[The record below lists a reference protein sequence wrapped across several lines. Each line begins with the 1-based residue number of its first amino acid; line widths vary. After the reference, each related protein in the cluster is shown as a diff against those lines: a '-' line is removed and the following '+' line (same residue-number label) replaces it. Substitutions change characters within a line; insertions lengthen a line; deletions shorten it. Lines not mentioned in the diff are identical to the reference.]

1 MTMTSPRKVVLIA
14 IIFIVASA
22 IYIWNISGEIPVKD
36 LVSQVFSVSESQK
49 SHRQPPATTESAIS
63 KTTPAEG
70 QKSQVSSQKEPGEN
84 TNSTNLGFEELQ
96 KTLTLI
102 DPKQLTVLLDDEE
115 KFRMF
120 VKNEAANKSVFAA
133 AHANKVDQN
142 EKNLLIARRGTDN
155 ILREIY
161 LRQLIASKMPKDFP
175 SEEQI
180 KTYFD
185 KNKDK
190 FILEERLPVWQI
202 FLPYTPDMSQKE
214 IENVKKKAESIIVD
228 INKNKIDF
236 ATAAI
241 KYSKHLESKFNGG
254 FMGMVK
260 TSDLKPEF
268 KKALMSLQP
277 DTLTSPISTDDGVHI
292 LKHGSLIPAQE
303 LQLDDVHEQIRDL
316 LIKEARKELRQAIFK
331 QAAATYPVEIDDKK
345 LGEWRQKF
353 RADLFPDKST
363 DEQK

>member
-1 MTMTSPRKVVLIA
+1 MTSPRKVVLIA
-14 IIFIVASA
+14 IIFIVAGA
-22 IYIWNISGEIPVKD
+22 IYIWNMSGGIPVKD

-63 KTTPAEG
+63 KTTPEEG

-102 DPKQLTVLLDDEE
+102 DPKQLSVLLDDEE

-175 SEEQI
+175 TDEQI
-180 KTYFD
+180 KTYYE

-190 FILEERLPVWQI
+190 FILEERIPVWQI
-202 FLPYTPDMSQKE
+202 YLPFSANMSQKE
-214 IENVKKKAESIIVD
+214 IENLKKKAESIIND
-228 INKNKIDF
+228 INKNKMDF

-241 KYSKHLESKFNGG
+241 KFSSHQESKFNGG

-260 TSDLKPEF
+260 AGDLKPEI
-268 KKALMSLQP
+268 KKSLISLPP
-277 DTLTSPISTDDGVHI
+277 DTLTSPITTDDGLHI
-292 LKHGSLIPAQE
+292 LKHGNLIPAQE
-303 LQLDDVHEQIRDL
+303 LQLDDVREQIKTL
-316 LIKEARKELRQAIFK
+316 LLKQARNELRQAIFK
-331 QAAATYPVEIDDKK
+331 QAAETYPVTIDDNQ
-345 LGEWRQKF
+345 LDEWRLKF
-353 RADLFPDKST
+353 RANLVPGETT